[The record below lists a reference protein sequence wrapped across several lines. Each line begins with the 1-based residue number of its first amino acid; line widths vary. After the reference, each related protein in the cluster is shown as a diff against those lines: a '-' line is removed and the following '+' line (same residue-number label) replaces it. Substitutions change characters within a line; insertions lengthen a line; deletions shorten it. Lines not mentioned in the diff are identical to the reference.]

1 MKKQNNGKLRIIPL
15 GGLEQIGMNITAFE
29 YEDSIVVVDCGLA
42 FPEDDMLGID
52 LVIPDVTYLKDNISK
67 VKGFVITHG
76 HEDHIGA
83 LPYVLKEINIPIYT
97 TKLTMGIIENKLK
110 EHNLLRG
117 TKRKV
122 VRHGQS
128 INLGKFRIIE
138 TRNPANYTGKYEKD
152 VVFQKKADTDID
164 EILLQAE
171 NTPMILPLGTIT
183 VTKKIKEND
192 ITWAHGN
199 PTFFFVAEGTDL
211 SGAAHRYEDYVT
223 FVPDS
228 YETDGNGY
236 ATISV
241 TLRNIPLG
249 QYTIWEKP
257 VLRYYL
263 KDAWADTENVRITK
277 KAEATYGKD
286 PKETAVGTAALTVEK
301 PDAALTFLNEKARYD
316 KFSHTDCIKNTI
328 PLLFS

>member
-1 MKKQNNGKLRIIPL
+1 MGEKIDGITEGRRPRRAGMQCHAA
-15 GGLEQIGMNITAFE
+15 GGSRL
-29 YEDSIVVVDCGLA
+29 
-42 FPEDDMLGID
+42 
-52 LVIPDVTYLKDNISK
+52 
-67 VKGFVITHG
+67 H
-76 HEDHIGA
+76 
-83 LPYVLKEINIPIYT
+83 
-97 TKLTMGIIENKLK
+97 
-110 EHNLLRG
+110 
-117 TKRKV
+117 
-122 VRHGQS
+122 
-128 INLGKFRIIE
+128 
-138 TRNPANYTGKYEKD
+138 TGKYEKD

-286 PKETAVGTAALTVEK
+286 PKDMHLRIAPTFPSYDALVQAIDILCLCVIQATAEK
-301 PDAALTFLNEKARYD
+301 V
-316 KFSHTDCIKNTI
+316 
-328 PLLFS
+328 LLENS

>member
-1 MKKQNNGKLRIIPL
+1 M
-15 GGLEQIGMNITAFE
+15 
-29 YEDSIVVVDCGLA
+29 
-42 FPEDDMLGID
+42 
-52 LVIPDVTYLKDNISK
+52 
-67 VKGFVITHG
+67 
-76 HEDHIGA
+76 
-83 LPYVLKEINIPIYT
+83 
-97 TKLTMGIIENKLK
+97 
-110 EHNLLRG
+110 
-117 TKRKV
+117 
-122 VRHGQS
+122 
-128 INLGKFRIIE
+128 
-138 TRNPANYTGKYEKD
+138 
-152 VVFQKKADTDID
+152 
-164 EILLQAE
+164 
-171 NTPMILPLGTIT
+171 
-183 VTKKIKEND
+183 
-192 ITWAHGN
+192 
-199 PTFFFVAEGTDL
+199 
-211 SGAAHRYEDYVT
+211 T

-316 KFSHTDCIKNTI
+316 KFSHKKHNPVVIFLIKQTGRQKADSV
-328 PLLFS
+328 LSGLFWDFRYISEKNFLQ

>member
-1 MKKQNNGKLRIIPL
+1 M
-15 GGLEQIGMNITAFE
+15 ITDE
-29 YEDSIVVVDCGLA
+29 
-42 FPEDDMLGID
+42 
-52 LVIPDVTYLKDNISK
+52 
-67 VKGFVITHG
+67 
-76 HEDHIGA
+76 
-83 LPYVLKEINIPIYT
+83 
-97 TKLTMGIIENKLK
+97 
-110 EHNLLRG
+110 
-117 TKRKV
+117 
-122 VRHGQS
+122 
-128 INLGKFRIIE
+128 NLGKFRIIE

-192 ITWAHGN
+192 ITW
-199 PTFFFVAEGTDL
+199 

-277 KAEATYGKD
+277 KAEAAYGKD

>member
-1 MKKQNNGKLRIIPL
+1 
-15 GGLEQIGMNITAFE
+15 
-29 YEDSIVVVDCGLA
+29 
-42 FPEDDMLGID
+42 
-52 LVIPDVTYLKDNISK
+52 
-67 VKGFVITHG
+67 
-76 HEDHIGA
+76 
-83 LPYVLKEINIPIYT
+83 
-97 TKLTMGIIENKLK
+97 
-110 EHNLLRG
+110 
-117 TKRKV
+117 
-122 VRHGQS
+122 
-128 INLGKFRIIE
+128 
-138 TRNPANYTGKYEKD
+138 
-152 VVFQKKADTDID
+152 
-164 EILLQAE
+164 
-171 NTPMILPLGTIT
+171 MILPLGTIT